1 MMTQVRKLHD
11 IPRTAAIPRAGFSNQ
26 GDLPTKVD
34 VIAFIEGYARRMRS
48 LSRNPHIP
56 RAQCRVA
63 QQNAGAALRLLNAV
77 RARSEK
83 DLLDSPLDV
92 FAQLNAIKAKE
103 AEDAG
108 DAPESADP
116 EDLSAVESDDE

>member
-1 MMTQVRKLHD
+1 MTQVRKLHD
-11 IPRTAAIPRAGFSNQ
+11 IPRPAATTRAGFSNQ
-26 GDLPTKVD
+26 GDLPTKGD

-77 RARSEK
+77 RPRSEK
-83 DLLDSPLDV
+83 DLSDNPVDV

-116 EDLSAVESDDE
+116 EDFHTGEDADE

>member
-1 MMTQVRKLHD
+1 MTQVRKLHD
-11 IPRTAAIPRAGFSNQ
+11 IPRIAATPRAGFSNQ
-26 GDLPTKVD
+26 GDLPTKGEV
-34 VIAFIEGYARRMRS
+34 VAFIEGYARRMRS

-63 QQNAGAALRLLNAV
+63 QQNAGAALRLLNVV
-77 RARSEK
+77 RPRSEK
-83 DLLDSPLDV
+83 DLLDNPVDV

-116 EDLSAVESDDE
+116 EDFNTGEDTDE